1 MTMAL
6 DPNAANIYELMS
18 DQIENYQERILQLED
33 ELDEILL
40 SRNISVFELF
50 HRVAIRYNFD

>member
-18 DQIENYQERILQLED
+18 GQIENYEEKILQLQD

-40 SRNISVFELF
+40 SKNISIIDLF
-50 HRVAIRYNFD
+50 HRVAIR

>member
-40 SRNISVFELF
+40 SRNISVIELF
-50 HRVAIRYNFD
+50 H